1 MGRSMEPQKRK
12 EQILAIAA
20 DIFAKKGY
28 HETGVADIIEQAG
41 IARGTFY
48 LYFSSKRQVFTEVMS
63 KILLELADRLE
74 AVDPENKSESVVDQF
89 RKNLKAIF
97 NYFIEY
103 PQMAKILLAQVGS
116 VDSEAE
122 QDFSEAHSMLNQ
134 VIRAYLLRGQIE
146 SVLRDFNVETYSYM
160 ILGGIREVV
169 FHLVVKKDM
178 DAQLDDIIEGI
189 VRYNCFGILKENIEI
204 E

>member
-1 MGRSMEPQKRK
+1 MEPQKRK